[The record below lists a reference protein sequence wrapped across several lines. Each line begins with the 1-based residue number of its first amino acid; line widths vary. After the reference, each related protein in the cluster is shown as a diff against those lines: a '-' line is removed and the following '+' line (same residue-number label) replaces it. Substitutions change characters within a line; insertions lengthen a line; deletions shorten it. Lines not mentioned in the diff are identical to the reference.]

1 MKLAE
6 RLFAT
11 AAAALVLVA
20 PMHAQQ
26 NLNLSG
32 IRLWLERADAIR
44 GPEGYG
50 EDNYYTSYEI
60 SSGNFRNFTSNACWT
75 GSDGP
80 NCTQALDGTAAWDAT
95 ATPTTAVPPQSTAPT
110 GPPYYPDVLRSVGT
124 VTGWASCGQ
133 WLNSVISYG
142 GNLYGFVH
150 GEAPQPGTTGCGT
163 SATHHKTM
171 TLWTSPTGTTSCIA
185 HTIKRGDR

>member
-11 AAAALVLVA
+11 TAAALVLVA

-60 SSGNFRNFTSNACWT
+60 SSGNFRNFKI
-75 GSDGP
+75 G
-80 NCTQALDGTAAWDAT
+80 
-95 ATPTTAVPPQSTAPT
+95 
-110 GPPYYPDVLRSVGT
+110 R
-124 VTGWASCGQ
+124 
-133 WLNSVISYG
+133 
-142 GNLYGFVH
+142 
-150 GEAPQPGTTGCGT
+150 
-163 SATHHKTM
+163 
-171 TLWTSPTGTTSCIA
+171 A
-185 HTIKRGDR
+185 HV